1 MLNRSTV
8 TMTNP
13 FRLKSRHRH
22 KGRSNAKFWDLVK
35 NLFKRTQE
43 KGIFALLLSLIR
55 DALRAFNWRR
65 SGRNLRN
72 TRRIIQDFNRSITL
86 IADIDALIPSIVD
99 RVKEIF
105 GTDRVILLHT
115 YPDSNVFSL
124 AFSLGYDPE
133 NLTGVH
139 LTQRDRLAKWLLT
152 NETALVVEKDQGVM
166 NYLSSAEREMLERL
180 DARVCVP
187 MLALNRLTGMMLLS
201 STQKEWAMGEEDL
214 NLLLMLLTQAGIA
227 FESAYLSQFQR
238 DRMRRLYRAERLAT
252 VGQLAASVA
261 HEIRNPLTAIRST
274 MQYLLREFDDNN
286 PKLELAQGVIAE
298 VDRIDRIVD
307 GLLSLTR
314 RAEYTP
320 SKISLAQLI
329 GQTLLLMRTQ
339 AQEQAI
345 EIIWKDPPQETQVMA
360 DAAQLKQLMLN
371 LVMNAMQAMPNG
383 GRLQIDLN
391 VSSQALGLPREKDWA
406 VISITDTGCGIPPET
421 LDRVFDPFFTTKP
434 GGTGLGL
441 STCYAIAKQHYGDL
455 EVSSQE
461 NKGTT
466 VNVRLPLAG

>member
-1 MLNRSTV
+1 
-8 TMTNP
+8 MTNP
-13 FRLKSRHRH
+13 FRPRSRHSGG
-22 KGRSNAKFWDLVK
+22 GRSRANFWDSAK
-35 NLFKRTQE
+35 KLFKRIRE
-43 KGIFALLLSLIR
+43 DGIFALLISLIR
-55 DALRAFNWRR
+55 GAIRPFNWRQ
-65 SGRNLRN
+65 SSRNWRD

-99 RVKEIF
+99 RIKEIF

-115 YPDSNVFSL
+115 YPDGNIFSL

-133 NLTGVH
+133 TLTGAH

-152 NETALVVEKDQGVM
+152 NEAALVVEKDQGVM
-166 NYLSSAEREMLERL
+166 SYLSATEREMLERL
-180 DARVCVP
+180 DVRVCVP

-201 STQKEWAMGEEDL
+201 STQKEWSMSEEDL
-214 NLLLMLLTQAGIA
+214 NLLLMLLTQASIA

-261 HEIRNPLTAIRST
+261 HEIRNPMTAIRST
-274 MQYLLREFDDNN
+274 VQYLLREFDDSN
-286 PKLELAQGVIAE
+286 PKRELAQGVIAE

-314 RAEYTP
+314 RTEFTP
-320 SKISLAQLI
+320 SKISLTKLI
-329 GQTLLLMRTQ
+329 GQALLLIRTQ
-339 AQEQAI
+339 AQEQTI
-345 EIIWKDPPQETQVMA
+345 EILWEEPPQEIYVMA
-360 DAAQLKQLMLN
+360 DAAQLKQLKLN

-383 GRLQIDLN
+383 GRLRIDLN
-391 VSSQALGLPREKDWA
+391 VRSQALASPGEKDWA
-406 VISITDTGCGIPPET
+406 VISITDTGRGIPPET

-441 STCYAIAKQHYGDL
+441 STCYAIAKQHNGDI
-455 EVSSQE
+455 EISSQE
-461 NKGTT
+461 NEGTT
-466 VNVRLPLAG
+466 VNVRLPLAK

>member
-1 MLNRSTV
+1 LSQGARKPFNR
-8 TMTNP
+8 
-13 FRLKSRHRH
+13 
-22 KGRSNAKFWDLVK
+22 
-35 NLFKRTQE
+35 
-43 KGIFALLLSLIR
+43 
-55 DALRAFNWRR
+55 RR
-65 SGRNLRN
+65 SGRNSRD

-99 RVKEIF
+99 RINEIF

-124 AFSLGYDPE
+124 AFSLGYDPKT
-133 NLTGVH
+133 LTGVH

-166 NYLSSAEREMLERL
+166 SYLSATEREMLERL
-180 DARVCVP
+180 DVRVCVP

-201 STQKEWAMGEEDL
+201 TTQKEWIMSEEDI
-214 NLLLMLLTQAGIA
+214 NLLLMLLTQASIA

-238 DRMRRLYRAERLAT
+238 DRMRWLYRAERLAT

-274 MQYLLREFDDNN
+274 IQYLLREFDDSN
-286 PKLELAQGVIAE
+286 PKRELAQGVIAE

-314 RAEYTP
+314 RAEFNP
-320 SKISLAQLI
+320 SKISLAPLI
-329 GQTLLLMRTQ
+329 GQTLLLIRTQ
-339 AQEQAI
+339 AQEQSI
-345 EIIWKDPPQETQVMA
+345 EILCEEPPQETYVMA
-360 DAAQLKQLMLN
+360 DAGQLKQLALN
-371 LVMNAMQAMPNG
+371 LLMNAMQAMPNG
-383 GRLQIDLN
+383 GRLQISLN
-391 VSSQALGLPREKDWA
+391 VRSQPIGLPGEKERA

-441 STCYAIAKQHYGDL
+441 STCYAIAKQHNGDI
-455 EVSSQE
+455 EISSPKNE
-461 NKGTT
+461 GTT
-466 VNVRLPLAG
+466 VNVRLPLAK

>member
-1 MLNRSTV
+1 MPLFLSQGALKPFNR
-8 TMTNP
+8 
-13 FRLKSRHRH
+13 
-22 KGRSNAKFWDLVK
+22 
-35 NLFKRTQE
+35 QQ
-43 KGIFALLLSLIR
+43 
-55 DALRAFNWRR
+55 
-65 SGRNLRN
+65 SGRNLRD
-72 TRRIIQDFNRSITL
+72 TRRIIHDFNRSITL

-99 RVKEIF
+99 RIKEIF

-133 NLTGVH
+133 TLTGAH
-139 LTQRDRLAKWLLT
+139 MTQRDRLAKWLLT
-152 NETALVVEKDQGVM
+152 NETALVVETDQGVM
-166 NYLSSAEREMLERL
+166 SYLSATEREILENL
-180 DARVCVP
+180 DTRVCVP
-187 MLALNRLTGMMLLS
+187 MLALNRLTGIMLLS
-201 STQKEWAMGEEDL
+201 STQKDWGMSEEDL
-214 NLLLMLLTQAGIA
+214 NLLMMLLTQASIA

-261 HEIRNPLTAIRST
+261 HEIRNPMTAIRST
-274 MQYLLREFDDNN
+274 IQYLLREFDDRN
-286 PKLELAQGVIAE
+286 PKRDLAQGVIAE

-314 RAEYTP
+314 RAEFTP

-329 GQTLLLMRTQ
+329 GQTLLLIRTQ
-339 AQEQAI
+339 AQEQSI
-345 EIIWKDPPQETQVMA
+345 EILCEESPQEAYVMA
-360 DAAQLKQLMLN
+360 DAAQLKQLALN
-371 LVMNAMQAMPNG
+371 LVMNAMQAMPDG

-391 VSSQALGLPREKDWA
+391 VRSQALGLPGEKDWA

-434 GGTGLGL
+434 RGTGLGL
-441 STCYAIAKQHYGDL
+441 STCYAIVKQHNGDI
-455 EVSSQE
+455 EISSQE

-466 VNVRLPLAG
+466 VNVRLPLAK